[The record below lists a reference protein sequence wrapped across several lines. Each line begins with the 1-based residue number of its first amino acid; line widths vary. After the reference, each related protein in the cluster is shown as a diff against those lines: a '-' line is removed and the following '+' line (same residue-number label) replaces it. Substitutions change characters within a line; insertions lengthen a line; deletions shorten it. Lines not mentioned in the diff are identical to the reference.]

1 MRVLK
6 IYIKQ
11 KIEKQKHAYLMFT
24 LESIVTGVKN
34 FSL

>member
-11 KIEKQKHAYLMFT
+11 KLEKQKHAYLMFT
-24 LESIVTGVKN
+24 LESIVSTVKIFN
-34 FSL
+34 L

>member
-11 KIEKQKHAYLMFT
+11 KLEKQKHAYLMFT
-24 LESIVTGVKN
+24 LESIVSIVKKFN
-34 FSL
+34 L